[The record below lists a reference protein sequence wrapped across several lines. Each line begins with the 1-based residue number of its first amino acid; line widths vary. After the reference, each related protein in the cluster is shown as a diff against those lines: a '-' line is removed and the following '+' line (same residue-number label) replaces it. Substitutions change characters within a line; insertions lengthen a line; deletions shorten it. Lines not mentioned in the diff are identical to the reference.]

1 MLLNEV
7 ENAAASE
14 FAAKHYEDHCS
25 GKNRAASLRLSAE
38 QTGMGYVIKVKC
50 PYCKEEKDIT
60 DYEVW

>member
-1 MLLNEV
+1 MLLNEA

-14 FAAKHYEDHCS
+14 FAAKHYKDHCAS
-25 GKNRAASLRLSAE
+25 KNRAASIRLSAV
-38 QTGMGYVIKVKC
+38 QSGVGYLIMVKC